1 MSPCLRS
8 MNGDEVYP
16 ELIGGIEKIKNYRI
30 AHGASLEQAKN
41 EVYRDGALRR
51 YRQITGYPENN
62 PQNIWHHR
70 LSKFGPP
77 CSTCGKPLRTPR
89 AKLCAECGAPYP
101 AAT

>member
-1 MSPCLRS
+1 

-51 YRQITGYPENN
+51 YRQITGKQSTKYLAPSA
-62 PQNIWHHR
+62 QQVR
-70 LSKFGPP
+70 PP
-77 CSTCGKPLRTPR
+77 VFDLRQAIAYASSQTLR
-89 AKLCAECGAPYP
+89 
-101 AAT
+101 